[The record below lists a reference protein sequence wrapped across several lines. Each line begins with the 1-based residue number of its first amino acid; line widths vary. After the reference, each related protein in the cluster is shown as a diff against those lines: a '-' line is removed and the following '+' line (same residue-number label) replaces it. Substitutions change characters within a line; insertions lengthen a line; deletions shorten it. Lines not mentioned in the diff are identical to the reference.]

1 MRVTHFRPLAVTTLS
16 AVVLAALAACSPS
29 ERDQASATASKAA
42 QTARTETTRAAAG
55 AEKALDDAAI
65 TTKVKTTLLADAQ
78 VKGTQ
83 INVDTSSGNVTLSGN
98 VATSSEKMRA
108 EQLAQGVEGVKSV
121 QNNLSAP

>member
-1 MRVTHFRPLAVTTLS
+1 MRLTYFRPLAVTTLS
-16 AVVLAALAACSPS
+16 AVALAALAACSPS

-55 AEKALDDAAI
+55 AEKTLDDAAI